1 MISFWIYVKGK
12 STPKDQ
18 FLGKVTVRISATPSP
33 IIYNGNVQMNN
44 FFFGRALLMVIH
56 TFFLEGFLCW
66 WCVSRGCLCWC
77 SFASS
82 SLCRSL
88 CWRRSLCRGSPFC
101 FSSRRGLCRFSS
113 ACFRLFGRLRHPVC
127 PIPWQI
133 YGISLAIFV
142 KVNSMVKRI
151 GNSLFKRAE
160 GVTCAHLW

>member
-1 MISFWIYVKGK
+1 MAIGLAMISLRINLMRK
-12 STPKDQ
+12 SPLKDPV
-18 FLGKVTVRISATPSP
+18 LGKVTAPSP
-33 IIYNGNVQMNN
+33 QWQCPNEQVS
-44 FFFGRALLMVIH
+44 FGSTLLIVVH

-66 WCVSRGCLCWC
+66 WCVSSGCLCWC

-127 PIPWQI
+127 PTPWQI
-133 YGISLAIFV
+133 YVISLASLF
-142 KVNSMVKRI
+142 KVNSMVRRI
-151 GNSLFKRAE
+151 
-160 GVTCAHLW
+160 